1 MLSNADAVAKAD
13 AVVTAIALPVLSYRR
28 AKKVTCTWQIL
39 RESGAALHEET
50 LGGEMLYL
58 G

>member
-50 LGGEMLYL
+50 LGS
-58 G
+58 